1 MVETVKRCE
10 PDADRVPEAAERGG
24 MCGAFF
30 NLLEIGVMYGTVPGS
45 QQSGRNPRKSPE
57 KKDPRVC
64 VHGEIEGPIF
74 ADVIYRITPTHGE
87 K

>member
-30 NLLEIGVMYGTVPGS
+30 NLLEIGVRVAGILEKV
-45 QQSGRNPRKSPE
+45 QKRKTQE
-57 KKDPRVC
+57 
-64 VHGEIEGPIF
+64 F
-74 ADVIYRITPTHGE
+74 ACTAKSKVQYLLT
-87 K
+87 